1 MNPPKVTDTDYIDFI
16 IATPRHVTATEAER
30 VQPESKNAPAHDA
43 FTRLLTRLE
52 PDPETLWAEAPTQID
67 LKSGI
72 LVLDDLTLE
81 KPYSRFNALV
91 YRHWSG
97 KQKEVVEGINL
108 ITLLWT
114 DGVRCVPVDYR
125 VFDKDRDGKTK
136 NDHFSDM
143 LLAAFERGF
152 QPKLVCFDSWYGSV
166 ENLKLCRSLGWHFL
180 TRLKANRQIR
190 VANSNLQAVSDAGL
204 CGGDGTV
211 CWLKGFGEIK
221 AFRVCATD
229 GTKDF
234 WATSLRQMTEAERE
248 TEAKSAWRIEMYHRS
263 LKQQCLIKRAQC
275 RRLRPLL
282 NHIGL
287 CIRAFVRLES
297 YCYREKMSWIE
308 AKTSIIRDAARRI
321 SGESALFASAN
332 CVSPNGTNQYK

>member
-1 MNPPKVTDTDYIDFI
+1 MNPPKVTDEDYINFI
-16 IATPRHVTATEAER
+16 IATPRDVTATEAER
-30 VQPESKNAPAHDA
+30 VQPESRDAPAHDA

-52 PDPETLWAEAPTQID
+52 PDAETLWQEAEPQID
-67 LKSGI
+67 KTRGI
-72 LVLDDLTLE
+72 LVLDDSTLE

-97 KQKEVVEGINL
+97 KQKEVVSGINL

-136 NDHFSDM
+136 NDHFAEM

-152 QPKLVCFDSWYGSV
+152 EPKLVCFDSWYASI
-166 ENLKLCRSLGWHFL
+166 ENLKLVRSLGWHFL

-190 VANSNLQAVSDAGL
+190 VGGGKLQAVSDAGL
-204 CGGDGTV
+204 TGGDGTI

-221 AFRVCATD
+221 VFRVRATD
-229 GTKDF
+229 GTSEY
-234 WATSLRQMTEAERE
+234 WATSLLEMTETERE
-248 TEAKSAWRIEMYHRS
+248 VQAKSAWRIEMYHRA
-263 LKQQCLIKRAQC
+263 LKQQCLIERAQC
-275 RRLRPLL
+275 RRLRPVL

-297 YCYREKMSWIE
+297 HCYREKKSWIQ
-308 AKTSIIRDAARRI
+308 AKTGIIRDAVKAYLSNPRYLLNPT
-321 SGESALFASAN
+321 A
-332 CVSPNGTNQYK
+332 

>member
-1 MNPPKVTDTDYIDFI
+1 MNPPKVTDEDYINFI
-16 IATPRHVTATEAER
+16 IATPRDVTATEAER
-30 VQPESKNAPAHDA
+30 VQPESQNAPAHDA

-52 PDPETLWAEAPTQID
+52 PDAETLWEEAKTQVN
-67 LKSGI
+67 LTSGN
-72 LVLDDLTLE
+72 LVLDDSTLE
-81 KPYSRFNALV
+81 KPFSEFNALV

-136 NDHFSDM
+136 NDHFAEM

-152 QPKLVCFDSWYGSV
+152 DPALVCFDSWYASA
-166 ENLKLCRSLGWHFL
+166 ENLKLVRSLGWHFL

-190 VANSNLQAVSDAGL
+190 VSQGKLQAVSEAGL
-204 CGGDGTV
+204 CGGDGTIV
-211 CWLKGFGEIK
+211 WLKGFGEIK
-221 AFRVCATD
+221 VFRVRATD
-229 GTKDF
+229 GTSEY
-234 WATSLRQMTEAERE
+234 WATSRREMTETERE
-248 TEAKSAWRIEMYHRS
+248 TEAKSAWRIEMYHRA
-263 LKQQCLIKRAQC
+263 LKQQCLIERAQC
-275 RRLRPLL
+275 RRLRPVL

-297 YCYREKMSWIE
+297 HCYRERISWIE
-308 AKTSIIRDAARRI
+308 AKTSIIRDAVRAYLSNPRYVLLPT
-321 SGESALFASAN
+321 A
-332 CVSPNGTNQYK
+332 